1 MRAMSFLQ
9 KSLIGVFIMM
19 VLLKTGCTSV
29 RFSGESAPLPLS
41 NIPAWHLL
49 INADTFPKGWE
60 ADPCDSTDRLCFSET
75 HALRTFGRVAI
86 PGHVIQQVYR
96 FNSIEAAQA
105 KFHRVREAD
114 FRPRQPPNMQ
124 FAPPP
129 EITYQSPIADE
140 YYFGCGVDRVPA
152 CEAIFRYGNYYIEFY
167 FDLDEYRGYGLD
179 VEGDGLKLEQVE
191 PILRAMDERAATVL
205 GLRLRAEPTKTP

>member
-1 MRAMSFLQ
+1 MRVMSFLQ
-9 KSLIGVFIMM
+9 KSPIGVFIMM
-19 VLLKTGCTSV
+19 VLLGPGCTSV
-29 RFSGESAPLPLS
+29 RFSGEGTPLPLS

-49 INADTFPKGWE
+49 INADTFPEGWE
-60 ADPCDSTDRLCFSET
+60 ADPCAPTDRLCFSGT

-105 KFHRVREAD
+105 KFQRVWEVD

-129 EITYQSPIADE
+129 EITYRSPSADE
-140 YYFGCGVDRVPA
+140 YYFGCGVDRVPGCKA
-152 CEAIFRYGNYYIEFY
+152 LFRYGNYYIEFY

-179 VEGDGLKLEQVE
+179 DEGDGLRLEQVE
-191 PILRAMDERAATVL
+191 PILRAMDEHAATVL
-205 GLRLRAEPTKTP
+205 GLRPRAEPTRTP